1 MPHNDYSPWLTAL
14 ARLLTENLY
23 IEVPAEDTDLIAAG
37 VLDSLMLVELL
48 VQIER
53 TFDVTIALED
63 LDLEQFRTL
72 RDMARYIAQRRAAE
86 APRPA

>member
-1 MPHNDYSPWLTAL
+1 MSHDDYSPWLTAL
-14 ARLLTENLY
+14 ARLLAENLY
-23 IEVPAEDTDLIAAG
+23 VEVPAEDTDLIAAG

>member
-1 MPHNDYSPWLTAL
+1 MAHDDYSQWTAPL
-14 ARLLTENLY
+14 LRLLAENLY

-53 TFDVTIALED
+53 TFDVTIALEE
-63 LDLEQFRTL
+63 LDLEQFRTV
-72 RDMARYIAQRRAAE
+72 RDMARYIAQRRAAA
-86 APRPA
+86 APRTA